1 MVEKKGGGKQV
12 LPNGR
17 FGYPNGQDF
26 PPNEMKG
33 MVDRKF
39 VSIQKLFYFRWECI
53 FIALSEAF
61 FLNPKGIICFYAKD
75 KHIISSGFGQ
85 YLCYLL

>member
-1 MVEKKGGGKQV
+1 MGQKKGGGKQV

-33 MVDRKF
+33 NDR
-39 VSIQKLFYFRWECI
+39 SIIRNYLGPVLF
-53 FIALSEAF
+53 
-61 FLNPKGIICFYAKD
+61 PKGIYIY
-75 KHIISSGFGQ
+75 STV
-85 YLCYLL
+85 